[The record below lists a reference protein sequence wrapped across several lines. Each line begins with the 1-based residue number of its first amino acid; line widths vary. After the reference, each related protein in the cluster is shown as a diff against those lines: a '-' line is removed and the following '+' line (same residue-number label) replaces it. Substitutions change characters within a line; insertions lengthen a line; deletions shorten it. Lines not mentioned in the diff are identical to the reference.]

1 MLTFKEI
8 VRTDIQNMFLNPEE
22 FAEEHVVNGKKMKIL
37 IDNNEMIEREKREKS
52 YIRGIYKKQFLIYV
66 AAKDYGPLPGLGT
79 SVNLDSNIFLVS
91 DAVNEMGVYSISLEA
106 NKQ

>member
-79 SVNLDSNIFLVS
+79 SVNLDNNIFLVS